1 MIASYDIMQWPQAM
15 NIINYA
21 PFTFIHKLSI
31 QVNNNIAYSVQQ

>member
-1 MIASYDIMQWPQAM
+1 MIASCDIIQWPQAI

-21 PFTFIHKLSI
+21 PFTFIHKLRI